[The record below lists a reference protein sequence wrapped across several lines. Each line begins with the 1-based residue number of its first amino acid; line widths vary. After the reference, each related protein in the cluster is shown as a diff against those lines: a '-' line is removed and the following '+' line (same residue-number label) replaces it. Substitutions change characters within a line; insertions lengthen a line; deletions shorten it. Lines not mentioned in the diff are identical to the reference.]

1 MSNAQKKKS
10 TKSQTSNRNPIRMK
24 FCFNNL
30 FLKDLFLKISLSD
43 IKFTFIC

>member
-1 MSNAQKKKS
+1 MSNAQKKKN

-30 FLKDLFLKISLSD
+30 FLKISFSD
-43 IKFTFIC
+43 IKFTFIY